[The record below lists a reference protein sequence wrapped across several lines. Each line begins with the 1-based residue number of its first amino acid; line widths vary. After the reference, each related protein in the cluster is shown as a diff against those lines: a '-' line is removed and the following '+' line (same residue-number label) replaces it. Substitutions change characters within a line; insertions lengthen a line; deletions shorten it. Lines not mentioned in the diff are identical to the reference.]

1 MKPDPS
7 FVDAVRRSFATPG
20 PAPDPDACPPTDR
33 IWAASHGELDAE
45 ATGEVV
51 DHLHACP
58 SCAAE
63 WRAAAPAREASAG
76 SASSPAGRR
85 SAPVAWLALAATL
98 IVAVG
103 LVFLLR
109 PGTTLE
115 APAFRADQ
123 DPGIRSLIPDGAA
136 LPRESFLLRWEP
148 VEDEA
153 LYTVHVDRQD
163 LTSVHDARDLTASE
177 LLVPEEALEDVP
189 AGATLIW
196 RVEAHL
202 VDGTRVRSGAFLVR
216 VR

>member
-20 PAPDPDACPPTDR
+20 PAPDPDACPATDR
-33 IWAASHGELDAE
+33 IWAASHGELDAG

-63 WRAAAPAREASAG
+63 WRAAAPAVEESTAAT
-76 SASSPAGRR
+76 SSPAGRR
-85 SAPVAWLALAATL
+85 SPPVAWLALAATL

-109 PGTTLE
+109 PGATFE

-123 DPGIRSLIPDGAA
+123 EPGIRSLIPEGAA
-136 LPRESFLLRWEP
+136 LPRDRFLLRWEP
-148 VEDEA
+148 VEDDA
-153 LYTVHVDRQD
+153 LYAVQVDRQD
-163 LTSVHDARDLTASE
+163 LTPVHDARDLGVSE
-177 LLVPEEALEDVP
+177 LLVPEEALQDVP
-189 AGATLIW
+189 AGATLVW